1 VRIGFDEEL
10 LERYEVCCVPLEPSM
25 SSKLVRI
32 DVHLADNVAASAFL
46 HNALLEEFNPF
57 LLSGRRVLNE
67 RPEGV
72 IIVQGNER
80 DAEDIS

>member
-1 VRIGFDEEL
+1 
-10 LERYEVCCVPLEPSM
+10 M

-57 LLSGRRVLNE
+57 LLSGRRVLRTASTINE
-67 RPEGV
+67 SHFV
-72 IIVQGNER
+72 
-80 DAEDIS
+80 